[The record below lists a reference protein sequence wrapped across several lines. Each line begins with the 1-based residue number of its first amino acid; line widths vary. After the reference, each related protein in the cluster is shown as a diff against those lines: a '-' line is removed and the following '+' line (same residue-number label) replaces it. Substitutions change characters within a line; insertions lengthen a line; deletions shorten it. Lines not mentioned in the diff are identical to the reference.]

1 MLPINKY
8 YSLSQKKSYHHNQVK
23 FFVRNIHK
31 YLSFLIS
38 IQLLLWTVSG
48 IYFAFNKIENVR
60 GEQYREEPN
69 FNVDFSK
76 LNFQIDGAQNI
87 RVIDRMDQEILV
99 VDGIYGREYL
109 NFEGKDVEQIKV
121 EEAKALS
128 AKQTSLIP
136 ESVDLIT
143 ENTIGSEYRGR
154 ALPIYRVT
162 SVNEAGQSI
171 NVYLNVYTGEVEAV
185 RSNQWRIWDLMWGFH
200 IMDWETREDIDN
212 LLLKIFSIL
221 ALVSSI
227 TGVLLFFKVD
237 IRNKV

>member
-1 MLPINKY
+1 MKL
-8 YSLSQKKSYHHNQVK
+8 L
-23 FFVRNIHK
+23 VRNIHK

-76 LNFQIDGAQNI
+76 LNFEIDGAQNI
-87 RVIDRMDQEILV
+87 RVTDRMDQQILV

-109 NFEGKDVEQIKV
+109 DFYGKDVEQLNA
-121 EEAKALS
+121 EEAKTLS
-128 AKQTSLIP
+128 AKHTSLIP
-136 ESVDLIT
+136 ESVELVT
-143 ENTIGSEYRGR
+143 ENIVGSEFRGR
-154 ALPIYRVT
+154 ALPIYRVK
-162 SVNEAGQSI
+162 SVNDVGESI

-185 RSNQWRIWDLMWGFH
+185 RSVQWRIWDLMWGFH
-200 IMDWETREDIDN
+200 IMDWETRDDIDN

-221 ALVSSI
+221 ALISSI

-237 IRNKV
+237 VRNKAKAD

>member
-1 MLPINKY
+1 M
-8 YSLSQKKSYHHNQVK
+8 K
-23 FFVRNIHK
+23 FLVRNIHK

-87 RVIDRMDQEILV
+87 RVIDRMDEEILV

-109 NFEGKDVEQIKV
+109 NFEGKNVEQLKI
-121 EEAKALS
+121 EEAKTLS

-136 ESVDLIT
+136 ESVELIT

-154 ALPIYRVT
+154 ALPIYRVK
-162 SVNEAGQSI
+162 SVNDVGESI

-221 ALVSSI
+221 ALISSI

-237 IRNKV
+237 VRNKTQAN

>member
-1 MLPINKY
+1 M
-8 YSLSQKKSYHHNQVK
+8 K
-23 FFVRNIHK
+23 FLVRNIHK

-76 LNFQIDGAQNI
+76 LNFEIDGAQNI
-87 RVIDRMDQEILV
+87 RVTDRMDQQILV

-109 NFEGKDVEQIKV
+109 DFYGKEVEQLNA
-121 EEAKALS
+121 EEAKTLS
-128 AKQTSLIP
+128 AKHTSLIP
-136 ESVDLIT
+136 ESVELVT
-143 ENTIGSEYRGR
+143 ENIVGSEFRGR
-154 ALPIYRVT
+154 ALPIYRVK
-162 SVNEAGQSI
+162 SVNDVGEGI

-185 RSNQWRIWDLMWGFH
+185 RSVQWQIWDLMWGFH
-200 IMDWETREDIDN
+200 IMDWETRDDIDN

-221 ALVSSI
+221 ALISSI

-237 IRNKV
+237 VRNKAKAD

>member
-1 MLPINKY
+1 M
-8 YSLSQKKSYHHNQVK
+8 K
-23 FFVRNIHK
+23 FLVRNIHK

-76 LNFQIDGAQNI
+76 LNFEIDGAQNI
-87 RVIDRMDQEILV
+87 RVTDRMDQQILV

-109 NFEGKDVEQIKV
+109 DFYGKDVEQLNA
-121 EEAKALS
+121 EEAKTLS
-128 AKQTSLIP
+128 AKHTSLIP
-136 ESVDLIT
+136 ESVELVT
-143 ENTIGSEYRGR
+143 ENIVGSEFRGR
-154 ALPIYRVT
+154 ALPIYRVK
-162 SVNEAGQSI
+162 SVNDVGGGI
-171 NVYLNVYTGEVEAV
+171 NVYVNVYTGEVEAV
-185 RSNQWRIWDLMWGFH
+185 RSVQWQIWDLMWGFH
-200 IMDWETREDIDN
+200 IMDWETRDDIDN

-221 ALVSSI
+221 ALISSI

-237 IRNKV
+237 VRNKAKAD

>member
-1 MLPINKY
+1 M
-8 YSLSQKKSYHHNQVK
+8 K
-23 FFVRNIHK
+23 FLVRNIHK

-87 RVIDRMDQEILV
+87 RVIDRMDEEILV

-109 NFEGKDVEQIKV
+109 DFYGKDVEQLNA
-121 EEAKALS
+121 EEAKTLS
-128 AKQTSLIP
+128 AKHTSLIP
-136 ESVDLIT
+136 ESVELVT
-143 ENTIGSEYRGR
+143 ENIVGSEFRGR
-154 ALPIYRVT
+154 ALPIYRVK
-162 SVNEAGQSI
+162 SVNDVGEGI

-200 IMDWETREDIDN
+200 IMDWKTRDDIDN

-221 ALVSSI
+221 ALISSI

-237 IRNKV
+237 VRNKAKAD

>member
-1 MLPINKY
+1 M
-8 YSLSQKKSYHHNQVK
+8 K
-23 FFVRNIHK
+23 FLVRNIHK

-87 RVIDRMDQEILV
+87 RVIDRMDEEILV

-109 NFEGKDVEQIKV
+109 NFEGKNVEQLKV
-121 EEAKALS
+121 EEAKTLS

-136 ESVDLIT
+136 ESVELIT

-221 ALVSSI
+221 ALISSI
-227 TGVLLFFKVD
+227 TGVLLFFKIDLV
-237 IRNKV
+237 RKT

>member
-1 MLPINKY
+1 M
-8 YSLSQKKSYHHNQVK
+8 K
-23 FFVRNIHK
+23 FLVRNIHK

-60 GEQYREEPN
+60 GEQYREESN

-76 LNFQIDGAQNI
+76 LNFEIDGAQNI
-87 RVIDRMDQEILV
+87 RVTDRMDQEILV

-109 NFEGKDVEQIKV
+109 DFDGKDVEQLNA
-121 EEAKALS
+121 EEAKTLS
-128 AKQTSLIP
+128 AKHTSLIP
-136 ESVDLIT
+136 ESVELVT
-143 ENTIGSEYRGR
+143 ENIIGSEFRGR
-154 ALPIYRVT
+154 ALPIYRVK
-162 SVNEAGQSI
+162 SVNDVGEGI

-200 IMDWETREDIDN
+200 IMDWETRDDIDN

-221 ALVSSI
+221 ALISSI

-237 IRNKV
+237 VRNKA

>member
-1 MLPINKY
+1 M
-8 YSLSQKKSYHHNQVK
+8 K
-23 FFVRNIHK
+23 FLVRNIHK

-76 LNFQIDGAQNI
+76 LNFEIDGAQNI
-87 RVIDRMDQEILV
+87 RVTDRMDQEILI

-109 NFEGKDVEQIKV
+109 DFDGKDVEQLNA
-121 EEAKALS
+121 EEAKTLS
-128 AKQTSLIP
+128 AKHTSLIP
-136 ESVDLIT
+136 ESVELVT
-143 ENTIGSEYRGR
+143 ENIVGSEFRGR
-154 ALPIYRVT
+154 ALPIYRVK
-162 SVNEAGQSI
+162 SVNDVGEGI

-185 RSNQWRIWDLMWGFH
+185 RSVQWQIWDLMWGFH
-200 IMDWETREDIDN
+200 IMDWETRDDIDN

-221 ALVSSI
+221 ALISSI
-227 TGVLLFFKVD
+227 TGVLLFLKVD
-237 IRNKV
+237 VRNKAKAD

>member
-1 MLPINKY
+1 MIFLTKI
-8 YSLSQKKSYHHNQVK
+8 SYHHNQMK

-76 LNFQIDGAQNI
+76 LNFEIDGAQNI
-87 RVIDRMDQEILV
+87 RVVNRIDQEILV

-109 NFEGKDVEQIKV
+109 DFDGNDVEQLKV
-121 EEAKALS
+121 EEAKVLS
-128 AKQTSLIP
+128 AKQTSLTP
-136 ESVDLIT
+136 ESIELIS
-143 ENTIGSEYRGR
+143 ENSVGSEYRGR
-154 ALPIYRVT
+154 ALPIYRVK
-162 SVNEAGQSI
+162 SVNDLGESI
-171 NVYLNVYTGEVEAV
+171 NIYLNVYTGEVEAV
-185 RSNQWRIWDLMWGFH
+185 RSVQWRIWDLMWGFH
-200 IMDWETREDIDN
+200 IMDWKTRDDIDN

-237 IRNKV
+237 VRNKA

>member
-1 MLPINKY
+1 M
-8 YSLSQKKSYHHNQVK
+8 K
-23 FFVRNIHK
+23 FLVRNIHK

-76 LNFQIDGAQNI
+76 LNFQIDGARNI

-109 NFEGKDVEQIKV
+109 NFEGKDVEQLKE

-128 AKQTSLIP
+128 AKQTSLIS

-154 ALPIYRVT
+154 ALPIYRVK
-162 SVNEAGQSI
+162 SVNEAGESI
-171 NVYLNVYTGEVEAV
+171 NVYLNVYTGQVEAV

-221 ALVSSI
+221 ALISSI
-227 TGVLLFFKVD
+227 TGVLLFFKIDLV
-237 IRNKV
+237 RKT

>member
-1 MLPINKY
+1 M
-8 YSLSQKKSYHHNQVK
+8 K
-23 FFVRNIHK
+23 FLVRNIHK

-76 LNFQIDGAQNI
+76 LNFQIDGARNI

-109 NFEGKDVEQIKV
+109 NFEGKDVEQLKE

-154 ALPIYRVT
+154 ALPIYRVK
-162 SVNEAGQSI
+162 SVNEAGESI

-221 ALVSSI
+221 ALISSI
-227 TGVLLFFKVD
+227 TGVLLFFRIDLARKT
-237 IRNKV
+237 

>member
-1 MLPINKY
+1 M
-8 YSLSQKKSYHHNQVK
+8 K
-23 FFVRNIHK
+23 FLVRNIHK

-76 LNFQIDGAQNI
+76 LNFQIDGARNI

-109 NFEGKDVEQIKV
+109 NFEGKDVEQLKE

-154 ALPIYRVT
+154 ALPIYRVK
-162 SVNEAGQSI
+162 SVNEAGESI

-221 ALVSSI
+221 ALISSI

-237 IRNKV
+237 VRNKAKVD

>member
-1 MLPINKY
+1 M
-8 YSLSQKKSYHHNQVK
+8 K
-23 FFVRNIHK
+23 FLVRNIHK

-38 IQLLLWTVSG
+38 IQLFLWTVSG

-76 LNFQIDGAQNI
+76 LNFEIDGAQNI
-87 RVIDRMDQEILV
+87 RVTDRMDQEILV

-109 NFEGKDVEQIKV
+109 DFDGKDVEQLNA

-128 AKQTSLIP
+128 AKHTSLIP
-136 ESVDLIT
+136 KSVELVT
-143 ENTIGSEYRGR
+143 ENIVGSEFRGR
-154 ALPIYRVT
+154 ALPIFRVK
-162 SVNEAGQSI
+162 SVNDVGESI

-185 RSNQWRIWDLMWGFH
+185 RSVQWRIWDLMWGFH
-200 IMDWETREDIDN
+200 IMDWETRDDIDN

-221 ALVSSI
+221 ALISSI
-227 TGVLLFFKVD
+227 TGVLLFLKVD
-237 IRNKV
+237 VRNKA

>member
-1 MLPINKY
+1 M
-8 YSLSQKKSYHHNQVK
+8 K
-23 FFVRNIHK
+23 FLVRNIHK

-76 LNFQIDGAQNI
+76 LNFEIDGAQNI
-87 RVIDRMDQEILV
+87 RVTDRMDQQILV

-109 NFEGKDVEQIKV
+109 DFDGKDVEQLNA
-121 EEAKALS
+121 EEAKTLS
-128 AKQTSLIP
+128 AKHTSLIP
-136 ESVDLIT
+136 ESVELVT
-143 ENTIGSEYRGR
+143 ENIVGSEFRGR
-154 ALPIYRVT
+154 ALPIYRVK
-162 SVNEAGQSI
+162 SVNDVGEGI

-200 IMDWETREDIDN
+200 IMDWETRDDIDN

-221 ALVSSI
+221 ALISSI

-237 IRNKV
+237 VRNKNKAD

>member
-1 MLPINKY
+1 M
-8 YSLSQKKSYHHNQVK
+8 K
-23 FFVRNIHK
+23 FLVRNIHK

-76 LNFQIDGAQNI
+76 LNFEIDGAQNI
-87 RVIDRMDQEILV
+87 RVTDRMDQEILV

-109 NFEGKDVEQIKV
+109 DFDGKDVEQLNA

-128 AKQTSLIP
+128 AKHTSLIP
-136 ESVDLIT
+136 KSVELVT
-143 ENTIGSEYRGR
+143 ENIVGSEFRGR
-154 ALPIYRVT
+154 ALPIFRVK
-162 SVNEAGQSI
+162 SVNDVGESI

-185 RSNQWRIWDLMWGFH
+185 RSVQWRIWDLMWGFH
-200 IMDWETREDIDN
+200 IMDWETRDDIDN

-221 ALVSSI
+221 ALISSI

-237 IRNKV
+237 VRNKAKAD

>member
-1 MLPINKY
+1 M
-8 YSLSQKKSYHHNQVK
+8 K
-23 FFVRNIHK
+23 FLVRNIHK

-76 LNFQIDGAQNI
+76 LNFEIDGAQNI
-87 RVIDRMDQEILV
+87 RVTDRMDQQILV

-109 NFEGKDVEQIKV
+109 DFYGKEVEQLNA
-121 EEAKALS
+121 EEAKTLS
-128 AKQTSLIP
+128 AQRTSLIP
-136 ESVDLIT
+136 ESVELVT
-143 ENTIGSEYRGR
+143 ENIVGSEFRGR
-154 ALPIYRVT
+154 ALPIYRVK
-162 SVNEAGQSI
+162 SVNDLGESI

-185 RSNQWRIWDLMWGFH
+185 RSVQWRIWDLMWGFH
-200 IMDWETREDIDN
+200 IMDWETRDDIDN

-221 ALVSSI
+221 ALISSI

-237 IRNKV
+237 VRNKAKAD

>member
-1 MLPINKY
+1 M
-8 YSLSQKKSYHHNQVK
+8 K
-23 FFVRNIHK
+23 FLVRNIHK

-38 IQLLLWTVSG
+38 VQLLLWTVSG

-87 RVIDRMDQEILV
+87 RVIDRMDEEILV

-109 NFEGKDVEQIKV
+109 NFEGKNVEQLKV
-121 EEAKALS
+121 EEAKTLS

-136 ESVDLIT
+136 ESVELIT

-221 ALVSSI
+221 ALISSI
-227 TGVLLFFKVD
+227 TGVLLFFKADV
-237 IRNKV
+237 RSKNKAN

>member
-1 MLPINKY
+1 M
-8 YSLSQKKSYHHNQVK
+8 K
-23 FFVRNIHK
+23 FLVRNIHK

-87 RVIDRMDQEILV
+87 RVIDRMDEEILV

-109 NFEGKDVEQIKV
+109 NFEGKNVEQLKI
-121 EEAKALS
+121 EEAKTLS

-136 ESVDLIT
+136 ESVELIT

-221 ALVSSI
+221 ALISSI
-227 TGVLLFFKVD
+227 TGVLLFFRIDLVRKT
-237 IRNKV
+237 

>member
-1 MLPINKY
+1 M
-8 YSLSQKKSYHHNQVK
+8 K
-23 FFVRNIHK
+23 FLVRNIHK

-76 LNFQIDGAQNI
+76 LNFQIDGARNI

-109 NFEGKDVEQIKV
+109 NFEGKDVEQLKE

-154 ALPIYRVT
+154 ALPIYRVK
-162 SVNEAGQSI
+162 SVNEAGESI

-221 ALVSSI
+221 ALISSI

-237 IRNKV
+237 VRNKA

>member
-1 MLPINKY
+1 M
-8 YSLSQKKSYHHNQVK
+8 K
-23 FFVRNIHK
+23 FLVRNIHK

-76 LNFQIDGAQNI
+76 LNFQIDGARNI

-109 NFEGKDVEQIKV
+109 NFEGKDVEQLKE

-154 ALPIYRVT
+154 ALPIYRVK
-162 SVNEAGQSI
+162 SVNEAGESI
-171 NVYLNVYTGEVEAV
+171 NVYLNVYTGQVEAV

-221 ALVSSI
+221 ALISSI
-227 TGVLLFFKVD
+227 TGVLLFFKIDLV
-237 IRNKV
+237 RKT

>member
-1 MLPINKY
+1 M
-8 YSLSQKKSYHHNQVK
+8 K
-23 FFVRNIHK
+23 FLVRNIHK

-76 LNFQIDGAQNI
+76 LNFEIDGAQNI
-87 RVIDRMDQEILV
+87 RVTDRMDQQILV

-109 NFEGKDVEQIKV
+109 DFYGKDVEQLNA
-121 EEAKALS
+121 EEAKTLS
-128 AKQTSLIP
+128 AKHTSLIP
-136 ESVDLIT
+136 ESVELVT
-143 ENTIGSEYRGR
+143 ENIVGSEFRGR
-154 ALPIYRVT
+154 ALPIFRVK
-162 SVNEAGQSI
+162 SVNDVGESI

-185 RSNQWRIWDLMWGFH
+185 RSVQWRIWDLMWGFH
-200 IMDWETREDIDN
+200 IMDWETRDDIDN

-221 ALVSSI
+221 ALISSI

-237 IRNKV
+237 IRNKA

>member
-1 MLPINKY
+1 M
-8 YSLSQKKSYHHNQVK
+8 K
-23 FFVRNIHK
+23 FLVRNIHK

-87 RVIDRMDQEILV
+87 RVIDRMDEEILV

-109 NFEGKDVEQIKV
+109 NFEGKNVEQLKV
-121 EEAKALS
+121 EEAKTLS

-136 ESVDLIT
+136 ESVELIT

-221 ALVSSI
+221 ALISSI
-227 TGVLLFFKVD
+227 TGVLLFFKADV
-237 IRNKV
+237 RSKNKAN

>member
-1 MLPINKY
+1 M
-8 YSLSQKKSYHHNQVK
+8 K
-23 FFVRNIHK
+23 FLVRNIHK

-60 GEQYREEPN
+60 GEQYREESN

-76 LNFQIDGAQNI
+76 LNFEIDGAQNI
-87 RVIDRMDQEILV
+87 RVTDRMDQEILI

-109 NFEGKDVEQIKV
+109 DFYGKDVEQLNA
-121 EEAKALS
+121 EEAKTLS
-128 AKQTSLIP
+128 AKHTSLIP
-136 ESVDLIT
+136 ESVELVT
-143 ENTIGSEYRGR
+143 ENIVGSEFRGR
-154 ALPIYRVT
+154 ALPIYRVK
-162 SVNEAGQSI
+162 SVNDVGEGI

-200 IMDWETREDIDN
+200 IMDWETRDDIDN

-221 ALVSSI
+221 ALISSI

-237 IRNKV
+237 VRNKAKAD

>member
-1 MLPINKY
+1 M
-8 YSLSQKKSYHHNQVK
+8 K
-23 FFVRNIHK
+23 FLVRNIHK

-60 GEQYREEPN
+60 GEQYREEPK

-76 LNFQIDGAQNI
+76 LNFEIDGAQNI
-87 RVIDRMDQEILV
+87 RVTDRMDQQILV

-109 NFEGKDVEQIKV
+109 DFYGKDVEQLNA
-121 EEAKALS
+121 EEAKTLS
-128 AKQTSLIP
+128 AKHTSLIP
-136 ESVDLIT
+136 ESVELVT
-143 ENTIGSEYRGR
+143 ENIVGSEFRGR
-154 ALPIYRVT
+154 ALPIYRVK
-162 SVNEAGQSI
+162 SVNDVGESI

-185 RSNQWRIWDLMWGFH
+185 RSVQWRIWDLMWGFH
-200 IMDWETREDIDN
+200 IMDWETRDDIDN

-221 ALVSSI
+221 ALISSI

-237 IRNKV
+237 VRNKAKAD

>member
-1 MLPINKY
+1 M
-8 YSLSQKKSYHHNQVK
+8 K
-23 FFVRNIHK
+23 FLVRNIHK

-76 LNFQIDGAQNI
+76 LNFQIDGARNI
-87 RVIDRMDQEILV
+87 RLIDRMDQEILV

-109 NFEGKDVEQIKV
+109 NFEGKDVEQLKE
-121 EEAKALS
+121 EEARALS

-154 ALPIYRVT
+154 ALPIYRVK
-162 SVNEAGQSI
+162 SVNEAGESI

-221 ALVSSI
+221 ALISSI
-227 TGVLLFFKVD
+227 TGVLLFFRIDLVRKT
-237 IRNKV
+237 

>member
-1 MLPINKY
+1 M
-8 YSLSQKKSYHHNQVK
+8 
-23 FFVRNIHK
+23 
-31 YLSFLIS
+31 
-38 IQLLLWTVSG
+38 LLWTVSG

-76 LNFQIDGAQNI
+76 LNFEIDGVQNI
-87 RVIDRMDQEILV
+87 RVTDRMDQEILV

-109 NFEGKDVEQIKV
+109 DFDGKDVEQLNA

-128 AKQTSLIP
+128 GKHTSLIP
-136 ESVDLIT
+136 KSVELVT
-143 ENTIGSEYRGR
+143 ENIVGSEFRGR
-154 ALPIYRVT
+154 ALPIFRVK
-162 SVNEAGQSI
+162 SVNDVGESI

-185 RSNQWRIWDLMWGFH
+185 RSIQWRIWDLMWGFH
-200 IMDWETREDIDN
+200 IMDWETRDDIDN

-221 ALVSSI
+221 ALISSI

>member
-1 MLPINKY
+1 MKL
-8 YSLSQKKSYHHNQVK
+8 L
-23 FFVRNIHK
+23 VRNIHK

-76 LNFQIDGAQNI
+76 LNFEIDGAQNI
-87 RVIDRMDQEILV
+87 RVTDRMDQEILV

-109 NFEGKDVEQIKV
+109 DFDGKDVEQLNA
-121 EEAKALS
+121 EEAKTLS
-128 AKQTSLIP
+128 AKHTSLIP
-136 ESVDLIT
+136 ESVELVT
-143 ENTIGSEYRGR
+143 ENIVGSEFRGR
-154 ALPIYRVT
+154 ALPIYRVK
-162 SVNEAGQSI
+162 SVNDVGEGI

-185 RSNQWRIWDLMWGFH
+185 RSNQWRMWDLMWGFH
-200 IMDWETREDIDN
+200 IMDWETRDDIDN

-221 ALVSSI
+221 ALISSI

-237 IRNKV
+237 VRNKAKAD

>member
-1 MLPINKY
+1 M
-8 YSLSQKKSYHHNQVK
+8 K
-23 FFVRNIHK
+23 FLVRNIHK

-76 LNFQIDGAQNI
+76 LNFEIDGAQNI

-109 NFEGKDVEQIKV
+109 DFDGKDVEQLNA
-121 EEAKALS
+121 EEAKTLS
-128 AKQTSLIP
+128 AKHTSLIP
-136 ESVDLIT
+136 ESVELVT
-143 ENTIGSEYRGR
+143 ENIVGSEFRGR
-154 ALPIYRVT
+154 ALPIYRVK
-162 SVNEAGQSI
+162 SVNDVGEGI

-185 RSNQWRIWDLMWGFH
+185 RSVQWQIWDLMWGFH
-200 IMDWETREDIDN
+200 IMDWETRDDIDN

-221 ALVSSI
+221 ALISSI

-237 IRNKV
+237 VRNKAKAD